1 MTVPAELLRG
11 AAACR
16 RRRVANTSR
25 LHDIGR
31 RTLASLA
38 VRTAH
43 DCLTTALLHNSAL
56 AICTQ
61 FARSRWN
68 FGIHHLDLC
77 AIQILANPAT
87 MIYWGIA
94 KWSEVLGATSWLFS
108 VSGGR
113 AVALLSPHSSTKPP
127 HAAARHVYHPRLSHM
142 EIVWKLF
149 GNCLERRAEGL
160 PAWSKGCPDD

>member
-1 MTVPAELLRG
+1 MTVPAELVRG

-31 RTLASLA
+31 RTFASLA
-38 VRTAH
+38 VRAAR
-43 DCLTTALLHNSAL
+43 DCLTTALRTIRRSTF
-56 AICTQ
+56 CTQ
-61 FARSRWN
+61 LARYWWN
-68 FGIHHLDLC
+68 LRIHHLDLC

-94 KWSEVLGATSWLFS
+94 KGSEVMGATSWLFS

-127 HAAARHVYHPRLSHM
+127 HAADRHVYHPRLSQM
-142 EIVWKLF
+142 EIVWK
-149 GNCLERRAEGL
+149 EGRKGC
-160 PAWSKGCPDD
+160 PRSKGCPDD

>member
-1 MTVPAELLRG
+1 LPSAL
-11 AAACR
+11 
-16 RRRVANTSR
+16 
-25 LHDIGR
+25 
-31 RTLASLA
+31 
-38 VRTAH
+38 
-43 DCLTTALLHNSAL
+43 LTTASRPRYST
-56 AICTQ
+56 IRRSPFCTQ

-94 KWSEVLGATSWLFS
+94 KGSEVMGATSWLFS

-127 HAAARHVYHPRLSHM
+127 HAAARRRTPPHAAARHVYHPRLSHM

-149 GNCLERRAEGL
+149 GKKGGRAARVVEGL
-160 PAWSKGCPDD
+160 PR